1 MPDSLLLYCCRA
13 NIFKSNIRSFYFFF
27 KYSFLSKITLVGPLS
42 CIRGCIAE
50 NWVAHYEETSTVW
63 MMWID
68 AIWSR
73 KTPPLY
79 TVNLFDWRRTVW
91 FHASRESQKNILVTR
106 CLVCMRTWLFV
117 LLFRLIPHGPVN
129 VVYSCV
135 VRHQLIAFPC
145 SLCNPKLTL
154 RKLFRKKLTQIQ
166 KKTLSLLLSH
176 WRQQ

>member
-27 KYSFLSKITLVGPLS
+27 KYSFLSKITFVGPLS
-42 CIRGCIAE
+42 CIAE

-79 TVNLFDWRRTVW
+79 TVNLFDWRRTIR

-117 LLFRLIPHGPVN
+117 LLFRVW
-129 VVYSCV
+129 
-135 VRHQLIAFPC
+135 FPPGQWMLYILV
-145 SLCNPKLTL
+145 SFVTN
-154 RKLFRKKLTQIQ
+154 
-166 KKTLSLLLSH
+166 SLLFHALSVIPNLPYESFSEKSLP
-176 WRQQ
+176 RSKTNSLYC